1 LVVNSSKVRKG
12 LAFAHMAFILAVLT
26 GVYLVAAMLATRL
39 GYLNP
44 DIGFR
49 TLTLGYGPKI
59 ALGALAVSVLSLLI
73 SLFMSPGRLA
83 FWALAAVFVSGSYV
97 AGFYAF
103 QKALKAFPPIADV
116 ATDWDNPL
124 VFSDK
129 LTVARGPDALRV
141 EDLPRVPRNE
151 SMAWGGKTVADINQ
165 LTCPTAKPVFNKVL
179 TDAQVAS
186 LLKAEKYAIVSRTAE
201 QVEAT
206 HTDGLYGFRSDV
218 VVRMQNHRIDIRSVG
233 RYDIPDLGDN
243 CRRVSRLV
251 KLIKAL

>member
-1 LVVNSSKVRKG
+1 MTVDSSKARKG
-12 LAFAHMAFILAVLT
+12 LAFAHLAVILAVLT
-26 GVYLVAAMLATRL
+26 GVYFVAVLIVTRL
-39 GYLNP
+39 GYLNA
-44 DIGFR
+44 DLGFR

-59 ALGALAVSVLSLLI
+59 ALSALAVSVLSLLI

-129 LTVARGPDALRV
+129 VTAARGPDALRV

-165 LTCPTAKPVFNKVL
+165 LTCPAAKPVFNKAL
-179 TDAQVAS
+179 TAAQVAG
-186 LLKAEKYAIVSRTAE
+186 LLKAEKYMVVSQTPE

-218 VVRMQNHRIDIRSVG
+218 VVRMQNHRVDIRSVG

-251 KLIKAL
+251 KLIKAM

>member
-1 LVVNSSKVRKG
+1 LTVNSSKAPKG
-12 LAFAHMAFILAVLT
+12 LAFAHVAVMLAVLT
-26 GVYLVAAMLATRL
+26 GVYLIAVMLATRF
-39 GYLNP
+39 GYLSP
-44 DIGFR
+44 DLGFR

-59 ALGALAVSVLSLLI
+59 ALGTLAISILSLLI

-83 FWALAAVFVSGSYV
+83 FWALAAVLVSG
-97 AGFYAF
+97 GFVGGFFAF

-124 VFSDK
+124 AFSDK
-129 LTVARGPDALRV
+129 LMASRGTDALRV

-165 LTCPTAKPVFNKVL
+165 LTCPTAKPVFNKAV
-179 TDAQVAS
+179 TATQIVD
-186 LLKAEKYAIVSRTAE
+186 LLKAENYSIVSRTPE

-206 HTDGLYGFRSDV
+206 YTDFLYGFRSDV
-218 VVRMQNHRIDIRSVG
+218 VVRMQNHRVDIRSVG

-251 KLIKAL
+251 KLIKAM